1 MQNSSIGE
9 VEGKMAEVLMA
20 TSVETIK
27 NRDCVDGVIF
37 LLLISP
43 FLTFLLPLEIEDNFI
58 NPGLIYSEMH
68 FIWEVGACFL
78 KGQERHHS
86 FESLVVCFSFL
97 LCTSFSPSVSLVIF
111 FWWMVRINQPS
122 CHKAAFTLLFPK
134 PEEWSTYSIK
144 VITQSK
150 CVELTLH
157 VTHSK
162 RHLRVFKTP

>member
-9 VEGKMAEVLMA
+9 VEGKMAEVLMV

-58 NPGLIYSEMH
+58 NPQLIYSEMH

-78 KGQERHHS
+78 KGQERYHS
-86 FESLVVCFSFL
+86 FESLVVCFFFSSLHLFL
-97 LCTSFSPSVSLVIF
+97 SLGHTCHF
-111 FWWMVRINQPS
+111 FLVDGEN
-122 CHKAAFTLLFPK
+122 K
-134 PEEWSTYSIK
+134 STKLS
-144 VITQSK
+144 
-150 CVELTLH
+150 
-157 VTHSK
+157 
-162 RHLRVFKTP
+162 

>member
-1 MQNSSIGE
+1 ML
-9 VEGKMAEVLMA
+9 VV

-37 LLLISP
+37 LLLIPP
-43 FLTFLLPLEIEDNFI
+43 FLTFPLPLEIEDNFI

-68 FIWEVGACFL
+68 FIWGVGACFL

-86 FESLVVCFSFL
+86 FESVVVCFFFSSL
-97 LCTSFSPSVSLVIF
+97 HLCLALCLTCHF
-111 FWWMVRINQPS
+111 FRWMVRINQPS

>member
-78 KGQERHHS
+78 KGQEHHHS
-86 FESLVVCFSFL
+86 FESLVVCFFFYSLHLFL
-97 LCTSFSPSVSLVIF
+97 SLCLTCHFFLVDGE
-111 FWWMVRINQPS
+111 N
-122 CHKAAFTLLFPK
+122 K
-134 PEEWSTYSIK
+134 STKLS
-144 VITQSK
+144 
-150 CVELTLH
+150 
-157 VTHSK
+157 
-162 RHLRVFKTP
+162 